1 MRSHAK
7 WVRRNVLKFRRYK
20 LGMQSR
26 RSRMDRFI
34 KSKIDADVNRRLRY
48 QREKKHCWI
57 INRKCGLNSFGNNKL
72 EMRHVLL

>member
-26 RSRMDRFI
+26 RHRMDRFI

-57 INRKCGLNSFGNNKL
+57 IKQKCG
-72 EMRHVLL
+72 